1 MPPSS
6 KTMQDLENSQPWPH
20 QDWYRNDLTQRKSW
34 YGGVA
39 QAYDQARPRYPQAL
53 IRRVVELAQLPADA
67 KILEL
72 GCGPGIA
79 TRPFAQLG
87 YSMVCLEPSQAAC
100 QLTQQHCA
108 AYPNIEVHNTSFEE
122 WPLEAQEFHAVLAAT
137 SFHWIDPEIRH
148 VKAAAALR
156 DRGSLILLWNTP
168 PQPSYEISQ
177 ALEAVYQIHAPS
189 LAGYEDHA
197 FHAENLNQ
205 IAQLVIDS
213 GQFQHLLSE
222 QLISEVTYSID
233 NYLMLLSTLS
243 PYIALE
249 PQQREALFTDLQA
262 VLEETCDG
270 NLLTSY
276 LSAFHIARKV

>member
-1 MPPSS
+1 
-6 KTMQDLENSQPWPH
+6 MQDLENSQPWPH

-67 KILEL
+67 NILEL

-148 VKAAAALR
+148 VKSAAALR
-156 DRGSLILLWNTP
+156 DRGALILLWNTP
-168 PQPSYEISQ
+168 PQPSHEISQ
-177 ALEAVYQIHAPS
+177 VLEAVYRIHAPS
-189 LAGYEDHA
+189 LAVYEDHA
-197 FHAENLNQ
+197 FHAQNLNQ

-213 GQFQHLLSE
+213 GQFQHLVSE

-249 PQQREALFTDLQA
+249 PQQRDALFTDLQA

-270 NLLTSY
+270 SLLTSY